1 MGALD
6 VGLANKGGPVV
17 TTFTAISARPSGGCP
32 GWSGRPDRGP
42 LAGRPAS
49 APVAPRRSC
58 GPASQHGGRLAALTA
73 DARRMRRFLGVPG
86 PLMTSTAT
94 ASVGADVRRRQRHSC
109 MRKGRVQG
117 AVDDRPGSAN
127 DGRSVRPI
135 LRMDGADSPGR
146 LPAGEKAAGFG
157 AAQWFTMAAPG
168 MSQFIPTVFEM
179 EVDFKSRWN
188 EIPMSFEAHVT

>member
-1 MGALD
+1 VTWVPLTGGMAHRAMGVLD

-94 ASVGADVRRRQRHSC
+94 ASVGADVRRRPRRCRLSH
-109 MRKGRVQG
+109 RV
-117 AVDDRPGSAN
+117 
-127 DGRSVRPI
+127 
-135 LRMDGADSPGR
+135 R
-146 LPAGEKAAGFG
+146 LPRRRGF
-157 AAQWFTMAAPG
+157 
-168 MSQFIPTVFEM
+168 
-179 EVDFKSRWN
+179 SRR
-188 EIPMSFEAHVT
+188 